1 MNEKNFRIEL
11 KSFGK
16 KVKSLRASAGITQ
29 LDLEIRTGINRSDIS
44 KIENGKLNVE
54 FYTIIRLA
62 HALGVE
68 AAALFTS

>member
-1 MNEKNFRIEL
+1 MNEKKYKSEL

-16 KVKSLRASAGITQ
+16 KVKSLRVLAGITQ

-54 FYTIIRLA
+54 FFTIIRLA
-62 HALGVE
+62 QALAVE
-68 AAALFTS
+68 PGELFTS

>member
-1 MNEKNFRIEL
+1 M
-11 KSFGK
+11 
-16 KVKSLRASAGITQ
+16 KSLRASAGITQ